1 MIKRSILAKT
11 DFLVFDKDKVIA
23 QFLREYPKVV
33 IYPEVKQVE
42 GKQILVLNILKK
54 IRREGQDHIDIKAR
68 MFLNKDNEYI
78 TQYFEKNTFKWRT
91 GIIRNI
97 LSDITG
103 GYYFYMADTARILL
117 DERKIIE
124 NYYKINTDPLKYIYD
139 IQNQIL
145 EKKLE
150 KKHKK
155 IIEEIDKKME
165 IVPDVPLNFKKWVDE
180 EVFFYDRYIFYE
192 YTPKKIKKGH
202 CTYCNQDVELTKVKH
217 NERGICP
224 CCGSPVTFKSIGK
237 SRNIRSYYSILLPQK
252 VKNTLIFRYFIGI
265 KDFSF
270 SKEQK
275 YPHNIDLYLKETTR
289 EFCSSL
295 GHDYRYYQYDRFKNG
310 SEIRWCEENR
320 GYLQINAITYTET
333 LDEFI
338 KDTVYEYSAIKEFC
352 LSEKNRKVS
361 IIRYFETHKMD
372 PKLEYFVKL
381 KLYNLADEYYKSFY
395 LARELKGRNF
405 KQITG
410 LNKTDL
416 KQLQRLDATYNMIKT
431 IKKAKEKNIRLTDE
445 QIETISLK
453 LDQRIFDL
461 TKYTTI
467 TKILNYLNKKKQKL
481 SIANMYSDYLDYIR
495 SCEKIKYD
503 LSNNTILLFPKD
515 FKKAHD
521 ETYKLSIE
529 KDYEKYSTKLEQRY
543 NQELKEYE
551 FEYKDLCIKVPRKTF
566 DLIDESNQ
574 LKHCVRSYLKQMAE
588 GKTIILFIRKK
599 SELEKS
605 YYTLEIYENKIKQVR
620 GLNNC
625 STNKKIEEFLE
636 KFKEAKLKSKL
647 EKAS

>member
-1 MIKRSILAKT
+1 MIKRSILAKI

-23 QFLREYPKVV
+23 KFLKEYPKVV
-33 IYPEVKQVE
+33 IYPEVKKIQNE
-42 GKQILVLNILKK
+42 EILVLNMLKK
-54 IRREGQDHIDIKAR
+54 SRRKGQDNIDIKAR
-68 MFLNKDNEYI
+68 MFFNRDNEYV
-78 TQYFEKNTFKWRT
+78 TQYFEKDMFKWRT
-91 GIIRNI
+91 GTLKNIIC
-97 LSDITG
+97 DITG
-103 GYYFYMADTARILL
+103 GYFYIPSTNRILL

-124 NYYKINTDPLKYIYD
+124 NYYKIKNTDQLEHIYD
-139 IQNQIL
+139 IQNKIL

-155 IIEEIDKKME
+155 IIEEIDRKME
-165 IVPDVPLNFKKWVDE
+165 IVPDVPLNFEKWVDE
-180 EVFFYDRYIFYE
+180 DVFFYDRYIFYE

-237 SRNIRSYYSILLPQK
+237 SRNVWISYMVLLPQK
-252 VKNTLIFRYFIGI
+252 VNNTLIFRYFYAS

-275 YPHNIDLYLKETTR
+275 YPRNVKLFLR
-289 EFCSSL
+289 EEVRQFCSIF
-295 GHDYRYYQYDRFKNG
+295 GCDYSHYVYSNFKNKR
-310 SEIRWCEENR
+310 EIRWCEEEQ
-320 GYLQINAITYTET
+320 GYSQINAITYTET
-333 LDEFI
+333 LDEFV
-338 KDTVYEYSAIKEFC
+338 KGTAYEYSAIKEFC
-352 LSEKNRKVS
+352 LSNKNRNIN
-361 IIRYFETHKMD
+361 IIRYFETHKTD

-381 KLYNLADEYYKSFY
+381 KLYNLAEEYYNSFY
-395 LARELKGRNF
+395 LSMELKGKNF

-431 IKKAKEKNIRLTDE
+431 IKEAKEQNIRLTDE
-445 QIETISLK
+445 QIKIISLK
-453 LDQRIFDL
+453 LDKRIFSL

-495 SCEKIKYD
+495 NCEKLKYD

-521 ETYKLSIE
+521 ETYKLAIE

-543 NQELKEYE
+543 NEELKEYE
-551 FEYKDLCIKVPRKTF
+551 FEYKDLCIKVPREAF

-574 LKHCVRSYLKQMAE
+574 LKHCVRNYLQQMAE

-599 SELEKS
+599 IELEKS

-625 STNKKIEEFLE
+625 STNKKIEEFID
-636 KFKEAKLKSKL
+636 KFREAKLNKKYN
-647 EKAS
+647 KVI